1 MTPRDGDPTDDPRAG
16 EGEARRASETPARYA
31 PLRVPIDGP
40 DDSRAPGA
48 GNSFAPGPAGDD
60 DVEILVEVA
69 DDVSREELEWL
80 ESTTEPRFD
89 LLSTSPPPTPPAASE
104 PARPTED
111 VAAPPS
117 VAPLAPTAGPAEE
130 YLAQQLAT
138 TDPSAWTDDFGVQFS
153 LLGMTDTHNRLRILH
168 GRREVTVSRLAMID
182 SWSLSGLDHYSQE
195 LVRHSRDV
203 VAGELAWLDSVI
215 AAEQSGIQQGE

>member
-40 DDSRAPGA
+40 DDSRSPGA

-117 VAPLAPTAGPAEE
+117 VAPLAPTAGPASVPRPPSKVIS
-130 YLAQQLAT
+130 T
-138 TDPSAWTDDFGVQFS
+138 TSPDMCQWASVSEASWKTTVLVEPARPASVAESVKASS
-153 LLGMTDTHNRLRILH
+153 L
-168 GRREVTVSRLAMID
+168 
-182 SWSLSGLDHYSQE
+182 
-195 LVRHSRDV
+195 
-203 VAGELAWLDSVI
+203 
-215 AAEQSGIQQGE
+215 

>member
-130 YLAQQLAT
+130 GTRISSPELLVEADLEQADVPAAAAAPAAT
-138 TDPSAWTDDFGVQFS
+138 PVPPKAPTPVPPKAPP
-153 LLGMTDTHNRLRILH
+153 
-168 GRREVTVSRLAMID
+168 
-182 SWSLSGLDHYSQE
+182 
-195 LVRHSRDV
+195 
-203 VAGELAWLDSVI
+203 
-215 AAEQSGIQQGE
+215 